1 MPQTIK
7 LKRSAVPGQ
16 APVIGQLDLGEL
28 AINTNDGKVYLRK
41 KDGTS
46 DVVIEIRGSIY
57 NTASS
62 VTTSATAP
70 TNPTPAEGD
79 LWYDTVND
87 RLMMYDGT
95 DWKEV
100 AHTLSDLTV
109 TGDTILGDD
118 AAADTLVVN
127 AQAKF
132 TGTDGLVIPAGTT
145 ADRVTA
151 DTGTIRYNTDTSS
164 FEGYSGTA
172 WGSLGGVKDVD
183 QDTYIQTESSAGAD
197 EDTFQFYAGGS
208 NIGSWSGTNLTVG
221 TNLAIADGQSF
232 TFGQGANRIAF
243 TDTTRMTVSNEAG
256 TIIFDGRIFTP

>member
-7 LKRSAVPGQ
+7 LKRSSVAAQTPTT
-16 APVIGQLDLGEL
+16 GQLDLGEL
-28 AINTNDGKVYLRK
+28 AINTHDGKLFLRKNDGTTDVILEINGSIN
-41 KDGTS
+41 GTS
-46 DVVIEIRGSIY
+46 SK
-57 NTASS
+57 
-62 VTTSATAP
+62 VTTSAASPIDPAP
-70 TNPTPAEGD
+70 IAGD
-79 LWYDTVND
+79 LWFDSVNNK
-87 RLMMYDGT
+87 LMLYDGT
-95 DWKEV
+95 SWVE
-100 AHTLSDLTV
+100 AGNTLTDFTV
-109 TGDTILGDD
+109 TGNTILGLD
-118 AAADTLVVN
+118 AATDTLVVN
-127 AQAKF
+127 AQTTF

-145 ADRVTA
+145 AERVTA
-151 DTGTIRYNTDTSS
+151 TTGTIRYNTDTSS

-208 NIGSWSGTNLTVG
+208 NIGSWSGTNFTVG

-232 TFGQGANRIAF
+232 TFGSGANRVAF